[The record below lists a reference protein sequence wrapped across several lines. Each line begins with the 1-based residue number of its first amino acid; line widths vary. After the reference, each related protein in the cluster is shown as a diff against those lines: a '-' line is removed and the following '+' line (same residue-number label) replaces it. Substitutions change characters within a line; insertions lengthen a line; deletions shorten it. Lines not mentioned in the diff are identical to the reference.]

1 MQKIN
6 IIIAGRPYEL
16 NVPTEEEEEIL
27 RRVGKQINNMIK
39 EFEASFDVEDKQG
52 ALAMCALK
60 LGVNAEVGRLKLEK
74 NIKSSTERLESIHQ
88 LLENIEK

>member
-6 IIIAGRPYEL
+6 IIIAGRSYGL

-39 EFEASFDVEDKQG
+39 QYEAGFDVKDKQG
-52 ALAMCALK
+52 ALAMCAIE
-60 LGVNAEVGRLKLEK
+60 LGVNAEIQRLNLER
-74 NIKSSTERLESIHQ
+74 NIKSSTEKLKSIHQ